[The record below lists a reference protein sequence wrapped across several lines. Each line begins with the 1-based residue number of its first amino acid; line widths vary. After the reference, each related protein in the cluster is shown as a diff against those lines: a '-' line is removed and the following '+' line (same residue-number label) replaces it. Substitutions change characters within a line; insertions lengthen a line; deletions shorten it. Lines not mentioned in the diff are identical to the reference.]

1 MSSSANLYIAKTT
14 IATFSTTNGSTA
26 TDKLMNTIPDMV
38 CMFLFVVFYFYW
50 LYKSGKLTEEV
61 RKEVKLKSYT
71 VVELVSPPK

>member
-1 MSSSANLYIAKTT
+1 
-14 IATFSTTNGSTA
+14 
-26 TDKLMNTIPDMV
+26 MNTIPDMV